1 MNSIQGNRTLVTII
15 SKKDNSTL
23 IQYVDD
29 GVLTRKYV
37 PTAKVDKNF
46 VDNDVLEQGIPCG
59 FPWREMALKFD
70 GMKFENEMHNVGLW
84 TAQDVLKSP
93 QKLWSALQATLA
105 DNLSTILELAKED
118 SKGVNRHGK

>member
-1 MNSIQGNRTLVTII
+1 MDNIQSKRTLVTVITR
-15 SKKDNSTL
+15 KDNSTL
-23 IQYVDD
+23 VQYVEA
-29 GVLTRKYV
+29 GVLTRRYV
-37 PTAKVDKNF
+37 PTKKVDNNYVEK
-46 VDNDVLEQGIPCG
+46 DVLEQGIPFG
-59 FPWREMALKFD
+59 YPWREMELKFD

>member
-1 MNSIQGNRTLVTII
+1 MKNIQGDRTLVTVIT
-15 SKKDNSTL
+15 KRDNSTL
-23 IQYVDD
+23 VQYVEQ
-29 GVLTRKYV
+29 GVLIRKYV
-37 PTAKVDKNF
+37 PTAKIDGNF

-59 FPWREMALKFD
+59 FPWREMELQFD

-84 TAQDVLKSP
+84 TVQDVLKSP

-105 DNLSTILELAKED
+105 DNLSTILELAKEE